1 MIPGMPMSLTANA
14 LPLPAGPNETTAG
27 PLVREAEKLWPTLS
41 HLEGTY
47 PGFTSWYWNKVM
59 PGLSRGTRHLLWE
72 GSLDAPSA
80 VAILKREGGESK
92 ICTAWVAESERK
104 RNLGRR
110 MLEESIDWLGEAR
123 PLFTVPAERYAEFE
137 PLMRRL
143 GFVETA
149 RIESLYRPGV
159 VEHVFNGSLAPS
171 LNT

>member
-1 MIPGMPMSLTANA
+1 MIQGMPMPLTATA
-14 LPLPAGPNETTAG
+14 LPLLAGPNETAADS
-27 PLVREAEKLWPTLS
+27 LSREAEKLWPTLS

-47 PGFTSWYWNKVM
+47 PGFTSWYWNKVV
-59 PGLSRGTRHLLWE
+59 PGLSRGTRHLFWE

-92 ICTAWVAESERK
+92 ICTAWVSESERG
-104 RNLGRR
+104 RSLGRR
-110 MLEESIDWLGEAR
+110 LLEESIEWLGVTR

-137 PLMRRL
+137 PLMQRL

-159 VEHVFNGSLAPS
+159 VEHVYNGPLVHS